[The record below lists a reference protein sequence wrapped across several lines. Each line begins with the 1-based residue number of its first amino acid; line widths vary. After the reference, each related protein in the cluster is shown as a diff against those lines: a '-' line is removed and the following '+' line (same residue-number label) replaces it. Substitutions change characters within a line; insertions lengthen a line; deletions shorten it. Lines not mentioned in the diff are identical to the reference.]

1 MKKKNI
7 ILIISIV
14 IIVLISL
21 FILTTGR
28 ARTDVYLKD
37 YEISSDRKTM
47 TLNVGVTN
55 SSGYVRKMRRTSGSM
70 NYYYTFYST
79 FGINSRIGAKDTFT
93 IELDENVDEIYFY
106 TGDGGYKLVLQ
117 KDIND
122 NWVRPSN
129 CNYEFKEYLTLQ
141 DKKIF
146 TICMDEVYLKENN
159 KKITL
164 KDYLKDNN
172 NDIEEFINKLEHY
185 TTLNDGGTKI
195 YKNDDI
201 TLIKCNTLDGSKD
214 IYIGSNNLDTT
225 EAFQKGACGKK
236 FINDKKFERIYKLN
250 KIEIVKEI
258 ELEDKT
264 VNLYELEL
272 SDELGNFTSISVVY
286 GVSLALVVDENK
298 FAHALKEEYLQLLEE
313 GKYYKFTFNNKY
325 GELIKEDIKEIFE
338 KCGIAKIEFVK

>member
-7 ILIISIV
+7 IILTVVV
-14 IIVLISL
+14 IIAFITL
-21 FILTTGR
+21 FILITGR

-37 YEISSDRKTM
+37 YEISSDGKKM
-47 TLNVGVTN
+47 TLNIGVTN
-55 SSGYVRKMRRTSGSM
+55 SSGYVRKMKRTSGST

-79 FGINSRIGAKDTFT
+79 FGINSKIGAKDTFT
-93 IELDENVDEIYFY
+93 IDIDENVDEIYFY

-146 TICMDEVYLKENN
+146 TICMDEVYLKENA

-172 NDIEEFINKLEHY
+172 DIEDFINKLEHY

-201 TLIKCNTLDGSKD
+201 TLIKCNTLDGNKD

-225 EAFQKGACGKK
+225 EAFKKGMCGKK
-236 FINDKKFERIYKLN
+236 FINNTKFERIYKLN

-258 ELEDKT
+258 ELDDKT
-264 VNLYELEL
+264 INLYKLEL
-272 SDELGNFTSISVVY
+272 SDELGNVTKIPVVY
-286 GVSLALVVDENK
+286 GVSLGLLVDENK
-298 FAHALKEEYLQLLEE
+298 FAHTLKEEYLHLLQE
-313 GKYYKFTFNNKY
+313 GNYYKFAFNNKY

-338 KCGIAKIEFVK
+338 KCGITKIEIVK